1 MLEKLKS
8 LYESESPLVITP
20 QEYQDLC
27 KEVFE
32 LGDKAAQWDDLI
44 LNYRY
49 LGVEVVVKE
58 AEVI

>member
-1 MLEKLKS
+1 MLEKLKA
-8 LYESESPLVITP
+8 LYESNSPLVITP

-32 LGDKAAQWDDLI
+32 LGDGAALWDDLI

-49 LGVEVVVKE
+49 LGEEVIVKE